1 MKNFP
6 RRRTRIEGHFEESF
20 TPALINA
27 DGCDGLKITGEG
39 TLDGSGRPI
48 WDLFWKLRNASP
60 DPKNF
65 PNLGLARARLA
76 LIQNSRQVL
85 VEGVTFKDSQFW
97 NLHLYKCDG
106 VTVRGARF
114 EVPDD
119 YAQAPSTDGIDL
131 DSCRNVTVDGCHF
144 SVTDDCIA
152 AKGSKG
158 PHAMEDKDS
167 PPVEHVR
174 VRNCQFRRGLQLFSC
189 GSEATIVRDV
199 VIEDCQVAGK
209 TNVLMLKLRPDTP
222 QLYEDIHLRN
232 IVGLERSDGRILLIQ
247 PWTQYKD
254 LKGAAPPRSAVRNVT
269 LTGVT
274 GRFGSFGV
282 VRPNPGQTEI
292 SEILL
297 KNFDV
302 QLTGDSKLA
311 VSDAAV
317 GFQNVIVNGK
327 PVAKPG

>member
-1 MKNFP
+1 
-6 RRRTRIEGHFEESF
+6 
-20 TPALINA
+20 
-27 DGCDGLKITGEG
+27 
-39 TLDGSGRPI
+39 
-48 WDLFWKLRNASP
+48 
-60 DPKNF
+60 
-65 PNLGLARARLA
+65 
-76 LIQNSRQVL
+76 
-85 VEGVTFKDSQFW
+85 
-97 NLHLYKCDG
+97 
-106 VTVRGARF
+106 
-114 EVPDD
+114 
-119 YAQAPSTDGIDL
+119 
-131 DSCRNVTVDGCHF
+131 
-144 SVTDDCIA
+144 
-152 AKGSKG
+152 
-158 PHAMEDKDS
+158 MEDKDS

-174 VRNCQFRRGLQLFSC
+174 VRNCHFRRGLQLFSC

-199 VIEDCQVAGK
+199 IIEDCQVAGK